1 MHTRNFRYLHVKKT
15 VLKFLDFYI
24 KSSIH
29 VALAVVS
36 LASISLSLSQ
46 YELSVSMLIFIFCIA
61 LFAYNFIKFF
71 PVIWNIRNH
80 GFSYVIFFLS
90 LMCLLLSLYLFI
102 QLTILSKIIV
112 VTGGIL
118 VLLYTFPLNKDLN
131 NLRNTKGWKVYLVV
145 LTWILIT
152 VCLPFLSNTIFEI
165 RLFIQLVLIQGI
177 YIYVAILPFDIR
189 DLDSDS
195 PCLNTIP
202 QKLGVSKSKTLG
214 YVLLFINSIFTIIC
228 FDFISPMALSSIPS
242 FILLAFLLKL
252 SSPNKSK
259 YLSSLWVESIPF
271 FWAGSFY
278 LFT

>member
-1 MHTRNFRYLHVKKT
+1 MPTRNFRYLHVKKT
-15 VLKFLDFYI
+15 LLKFLDFYI

-29 VALAVVS
+29 VALSVVS

-46 YELSVSMLIFIFCIA
+46 YELSISMLIFIFCIA

-71 PVIWNIRNH
+71 PIIREITNH
-80 GFSYVIFFLS
+80 DFPYIIFLLS
-90 LMCLLLSLYLFI
+90 LLCLLLSLYLFI
-102 QLTILSKIIV
+102 QLTFLSKIVV

-118 VLLYTFPLNKDLN
+118 VLLYTFPMNKGLN
-131 NLRNTKGWKVYLVV
+131 NLRNAKGWKVYLVV

-152 VCLPFLSNTIFEI
+152 VCLPLLSTTIFDI

-177 YIYVAILPFDIR
+177 YIFVAILPFDIR

-195 PCLNTIP
+195 KCLNTIP
-202 QKLGVSKSKTLG
+202 QKLGVSKSKILG
-214 YVLLFINSIFTIIC
+214 YVLLFVNSIFTIIC
-228 FDFISPMALSSIPS
+228 FDFISPMSLSSITS
-242 FILLAFLLKL
+242 FIVLAFLLKL
-252 SSPNKSK
+252 SYPNKSK

-278 LFT
+278 LFN

>member
-1 MHTRNFRYLHVKKT
+1 MHTPEADLYKKYPRVT
-15 VLKFLDFYI
+15 YG
-24 KSSIH
+24 
-29 VALAVVS
+29 
-36 LASISLSLSQ
+36 ISDLCLT
-46 YELSVSMLIFIFCIA
+46 SV
-61 LFAYNFIKFF
+61 
-71 PVIWNIRNH
+71 
-80 GFSYVIFFLS
+80 
-90 LMCLLLSLYLFI
+90 LYLR
-102 QLTILSKIIV
+102 
-112 VTGGIL
+112 
-118 VLLYTFPLNKDLN
+118 LYFD
-131 NLRNTKGWKVYLVV
+131 
-145 LTWILIT
+145 
-152 VCLPFLSNTIFEI
+152 I

-214 YVLLFINSIFTIIC
+214 YVLLFVNSIFTIIC
-228 FDFISPMALSSIPS
+228 FDFISPMVLSSIPS

-252 SSPNKSK
+252 SYPNKSK

>member
-1 MHTRNFRYLHVKKT
+1 MPTRNFRYLHVKKT
-15 VLKFLDFYI
+15 LLKFLDFYI

-29 VALAVVS
+29 VALSVVS

-46 YELSVSMLIFIFCIA
+46 YELSISMLIFIFCIA

-71 PVIWNIRNH
+71 PIIREITNH
-80 GFSYVIFFLS
+80 DFPYIIFLLS
-90 LMCLLLSLYLFI
+90 LLCLLLSLYLFI
-102 QLTILSKIIV
+102 QLTFLSKIVV

-118 VLLYTFPLNKDLN
+118 VLLYTFPMNKGLN
-131 NLRNTKGWKVYLVV
+131 NLRNAKGWKVYLVV

-152 VCLPFLSNTIFEI
+152 VCLPLLSTTIFDI

-177 YIYVAILPFDIR
+177 YIFVAILPFDIR

-195 PCLNTIP
+195 KCLNTIP
-202 QKLGVSKSKTLG
+202 QKLGVSKSKILG
-214 YVLLFINSIFTIIC
+214 YVLLFVNSIFTIIC
-228 FDFISPMALSSIPS
+228 FDFISPMSLSSIAS
-242 FILLAFLLKL
+242 FIFLAFLLKL
-252 SSPNKSK
+252 SYPNKSK

>member
-1 MHTRNFRYLHVKKT
+1 MPTRNFRYLHVKKT
-15 VLKFLDFYI
+15 LLKFLDFYI

-29 VALAVVS
+29 VALSVVS

-46 YELSVSMLIFIFCIA
+46 YELSISMLIFIFCIA

-71 PVIWNIRNH
+71 PIIREITNH
-80 GFSYVIFFLS
+80 DFPYIIFLLS
-90 LMCLLLSLYLFI
+90 LLCLLLSLYLFI
-102 QLTILSKIIV
+102 QLTFLSKIVV

-118 VLLYTFPLNKDLN
+118 VLLYTFPMNKGLN

-152 VCLPFLSNTIFEI
+152 VCLPFLSTTIFDI

-177 YIYVAILPFDIR
+177 YIFVAILPFDIR

-195 PCLNTIP
+195 KCLNTIP
-202 QKLGVSKSKTLG
+202 QKLGVSKSKILG
-214 YVLLFINSIFTIIC
+214 YVLLFVNSIFTIIC
-228 FDFISPMALSSIPS
+228 FDFISPMSLSSITS
-242 FILLAFLLKL
+242 FIVLAFLLKL
-252 SSPNKSK
+252 SYPNKSK

>member
-1 MHTRNFRYLHVKKT
+1 MPTRNFRYLHVKKT
-15 VLKFLDFYI
+15 LLKFLDFYI

-29 VALAVVS
+29 VALSVVS

-46 YELSVSMLIFIFCIA
+46 YELSISMLIFIFCIA

-71 PVIWNIRNH
+71 PIIREITNH
-80 GFSYVIFFLS
+80 DFPYIIFLLS
-90 LMCLLLSLYLFI
+90 LLCLLLSLYLFI
-102 QLTILSKIIV
+102 QLTFLSKIVV

-118 VLLYTFPLNKDLN
+118 VLLYTFPMNKGLN
-131 NLRNTKGWKVYLVV
+131 NLRNAKGWKVYLVV

-152 VCLPFLSNTIFEI
+152 VCLPLLSTTIFDI

-177 YIYVAILPFDIR
+177 YIFVAILPFDIR

-195 PCLNTIP
+195 KCLNTIP
-202 QKLGVSKSKTLG
+202 QKLGVSKSKILG
-214 YVLLFINSIFTIIC
+214 YVLLFVNSIFTIIC
-228 FDFISPMALSSIPS
+228 FDFISPMSLSSITS
-242 FILLAFLLKL
+242 FIVLAFLLKL
-252 SSPNKSK
+252 SYPNKSK

>member
-1 MHTRNFRYLHVKKT
+1 MPTRNFRYLHVKKT
-15 VLKFLDFYI
+15 LLKFLDFYI

-29 VALAVVS
+29 VALSVVS

-46 YELSVSMLIFIFCIA
+46 YELSISMLIFIFCIA

-71 PVIWNIRNH
+71 PIIREITNH
-80 GFSYVIFFLS
+80 DFPYIIFLLS
-90 LMCLLLSLYLFI
+90 LLCLLLSLYLFI
-102 QLTILSKIIV
+102 QLTFLSKIV
-112 VTGGIL
+112 VVIGGIL
-118 VLLYTFPLNKDLN
+118 VLLYTFPMNKGLN
-131 NLRNTKGWKVYLVV
+131 NLRNAKGWKVYLVV

-152 VCLPFLSNTIFEI
+152 VCLPFLSTTIFDI

-177 YIYVAILPFDIR
+177 YIFVAILPFDIR

-195 PCLNTIP
+195 KCLNTIP
-202 QKLGVSKSKTLG
+202 QKLGVSKSKILG
-214 YVLLFINSIFTIIC
+214 YVLLFVNSIFTIIC
-228 FDFISPMALSSIPS
+228 FDFISPMSLSSITS
-242 FILLAFLLKL
+242 FIVLAFLLKL
-252 SSPNKSK
+252 SYPNKSK

>member
-1 MHTRNFRYLHVKKT
+1 MPTRNFRYLHVKKT
-15 VLKFLDFYI
+15 LLKFLDFYI

-29 VALAVVS
+29 VALSVVS

-46 YELSVSMLIFIFCIA
+46 YELSISMLIFIFCIA

-71 PVIWNIRNH
+71 PIIREITNH
-80 GFSYVIFFLS
+80 DFPYIILLLS
-90 LMCLLLSLYLFI
+90 LLCLLLSLYLFI
-102 QLTILSKIIV
+102 QLTFLSKIVV

-118 VLLYTFPLNKDLN
+118 VLLYTFPMNKGLN

-145 LTWILIT
+145 LTWVLIT
-152 VCLPFLSNTIFEI
+152 VCLPFLSTTIFDI

-177 YIYVAILPFDIR
+177 YIFVAILPFDIR

-195 PCLNTIP
+195 KCLNTIP
-202 QKLGVSKSKTLG
+202 QKLGVSKSKILG
-214 YVLLFINSIFTIIC
+214 YVLLFVNSIFTIIC
-228 FDFISPMALSSIPS
+228 FDFISPMSLSSITS
-242 FILLAFLLKL
+242 FIVLAFLLKL
-252 SSPNKSK
+252 SYPNKSK

>member
-1 MHTRNFRYLHVKKT
+1 
-15 VLKFLDFYI
+15 
-24 KSSIH
+24 
-29 VALAVVS
+29 
-36 LASISLSLSQ
+36 
-46 YELSVSMLIFIFCIA
+46 MLIFIFCIA

-71 PVIWNIRNH
+71 PIIREITNH
-80 GFSYVIFFLS
+80 DFPYIIFLLS
-90 LMCLLLSLYLFI
+90 LLCLLLSLYLFI
-102 QLTILSKIIV
+102 QLTFLSKIVV

-118 VLLYTFPLNKDLN
+118 VLLYTLPMNKSLN

-152 VCLPFLSNTIFEI
+152 VCLPFLSTTIFDI

-177 YIYVAILPFDIR
+177 YIFVAILPFDIR

-195 PCLNTIP
+195 ICLNTIP
-202 QKLGVSKSKTLG
+202 QKLGVSKSKILG
-214 YVLLFINSIFTIIC
+214 YILLFVNSIFTIIC
-228 FDFISPMALSSIPS
+228 FDFISPMALSSITS
-242 FILLAFLLKL
+242 FIVLAFLLKL
-252 SSPNKSK
+252 SYPNKSK

>member
-1 MHTRNFRYLHVKKT
+1 MPTRNFRYLHVKKT
-15 VLKFLDFYI
+15 LLKFLDFYI

-29 VALAVVS
+29 VALSVVS

-46 YELSVSMLIFIFCIA
+46 FELSISMLIFIFCIA

-71 PVIWNIRNH
+71 PIIREITNH
-80 GFSYVIFFLS
+80 DFPYIIFLLS
-90 LMCLLLSLYLFI
+90 LLCLLLSLYLFI
-102 QLTILSKIIV
+102 QLTFLSKIVV

-118 VLLYTFPLNKDLN
+118 VLLYTFPMNKGLS
-131 NLRNTKGWKVYLVV
+131 NLRNAKGWKVYLVV

-152 VCLPFLSNTIFEI
+152 VCLPFLSTTIFDI

-177 YIYVAILPFDIR
+177 YIFVAILPFDIR

-195 PCLNTIP
+195 KCLNTIP
-202 QKLGVSKSKTLG
+202 QKLGVSKSKILG
-214 YVLLFINSIFTIIC
+214 YVLLFVNSIFTIIC
-228 FDFISPMALSSIPS
+228 FDFISPMSLSSITS
-242 FILLAFLLKL
+242 FIVLAFLLKL
-252 SSPNKSK
+252 SYPNKSK

>member
-1 MHTRNFRYLHVKKT
+1 MPTRNFRYLHVKKT
-15 VLKFLDFYI
+15 LLKFLDFYI

-29 VALAVVS
+29 VALSVVS

-46 YELSVSMLIFIFCIA
+46 YELSISMLIFIFCIA

-71 PVIWNIRNH
+71 PIIREITNH
-80 GFSYVIFFLS
+80 DFPYIIFLLS
-90 LMCLLLSLYLFI
+90 LLCLLLSLYLFI
-102 QLTILSKIIV
+102 QLTFLSKIVV

-118 VLLYTFPLNKDLN
+118 VLLYTFPMNKGLS
-131 NLRNTKGWKVYLVV
+131 NLRNAKGWKVYLVV

-152 VCLPFLSNTIFEI
+152 VCLPLLSTTIFDI

-177 YIYVAILPFDIR
+177 YIFVAILPFDIR
-189 DLDSDS
+189 DLNSDS
-195 PCLNTIP
+195 TCLNTIP
-202 QKLGVSKSKTLG
+202 QKLGVSKSKILG
-214 YVLLFINSIFTIIC
+214 YVLLFVNSIFTIIC
-228 FDFISPMALSSIPS
+228 FDFISPMSLSSITS
-242 FILLAFLLKL
+242 FIVLAFLLKL
-252 SSPNKSK
+252 SYPNKSK

>member
-1 MHTRNFRYLHVKKT
+1 
-15 VLKFLDFYI
+15 
-24 KSSIH
+24 
-29 VALAVVS
+29 VALSVVS

-46 YELSVSMLIFIFCIA
+46 YELSISMLIFIFCIA

-71 PVIWNIRNH
+71 PIIREITNH
-80 GFSYVIFFLS
+80 DFPYIILLLS
-90 LMCLLLSLYLFI
+90 LLCLLLSLYLFI
-102 QLTILSKIIV
+102 QLTFLSKIVV

-118 VLLYTFPLNKDLN
+118 VLLYTFPMNKGLN

-145 LTWILIT
+145 LTWVLIT
-152 VCLPFLSNTIFEI
+152 VCLPFLSTTIFDI

-177 YIYVAILPFDIR
+177 YIFVAILPFDIR

-195 PCLNTIP
+195 KCLNTIP
-202 QKLGVSKSKTLG
+202 QKLGVSKSKILG
-214 YVLLFINSIFTIIC
+214 YVLLFVNSIFTIIC
-228 FDFISPMALSSIPS
+228 FDFISPMSLSSITS

-252 SSPNKSK
+252 SYPNKSK